1 MESMKETHVAR
12 GGSGNNRTDINRANT
27 ANPQQTHSKYMEYPM
42 PTRKDLDTRIASLEH
57 GAEMKTREITRTH
70 GVAMSLFLVLALSLG
85 PAISN
90 GFGRFAYALLLPAMR
105 DAFGWTYS
113 TAGALNTANAIGYIV
128 GAMTVFATVGKLGN
142 RRFYIAGI
150 AVTSLSLVATGLTD
164 SLEWLMLWRFM
175 AGLFGAAVFIC
186 GSALA
191 SAQSDLHPRIQP
203 FAIPMYFGG
212 AGIGMVLSGIGIPV
226 VLAWGGQGA
235 WREAWIAMGALAI
248 VFSALPILAAFRSK
262 DPSAASV
269 AGHWNWRD
277 FRPGLA
283 SYFVYGWGYIT
294 YLTFIIAWMRANQAS
309 TLEIAI
315 FWGLLGLA
323 VMASPYLWRSR
334 LARGRGGT
342 TLGQSYLVLA
352 VAALLPC
359 LSAAPVVMTVSA
371 VLFGLSMFIGPAAI
385 TVMVKNGS
393 RQGAWGAG
401 IAAFT
406 TAFGIGQ
413 AAGPVLSGWLGDL
426 TGSLALAI
434 AVSSAILAASA
445 VLAFLQKDVRH
456 GGAA

>member
-1 MESMKETHVAR
+1 MT
-12 GGSGNNRTDINRANT
+12 N
-27 ANPQQTHSKYMEYPM
+27 
-42 PTRKDLDTRIASLEH
+42 
-57 GAEMKTREITRTH
+57 GALIRTH
-70 GVAMSLFLVLALSLG
+70 GIAMSLFLVLALSLG
-85 PAISN
+85 PAIAN
-90 GFGRFAYALLLPAMR
+90 GFARFAYALLLPSMR

-113 TAGALNTANAIGYIV
+113 TAGALNTANAIGYIA
-128 GAMTVFATVGKLGN
+128 GAMTVFVTVGKFGN
-142 RRFYIAGI
+142 RRSYTAGI

-164 SLEWLMLWRFM
+164 SLEWLMLWRFV
-175 AGLFGAAVFIC
+175 AGFFGAAVFIC

-212 AGIGMVLSGIGIPV
+212 AGIGMLLSGIGIPL
-226 VLAWGGQGA
+226 VLAWGGQEA
-235 WREAWIAMGALAI
+235 WRESWIAMGALALL
-248 VFSALPILAAFRSK
+248 FSSFSILAAFRSK
-262 DPSAASV
+262 DPSASRV

-277 FRPGLA
+277 FVPGII
-283 SYFVYGWGYIT
+283 SYLVYGWGYIT
-294 YLTFIIAWMRANQAS
+294 YMTFIIAWMRANQAS
-309 TLEIAI
+309 TLEIAV

-323 VMASPYLWRSR
+323 VMASPYIWRSR
-334 LARGRGGT
+334 LARGRGGA
-342 TLGQSYLVLA
+342 TLGQSYLVVA

-359 LSAAPVVMTVSA
+359 LSAAPVIMTVSA
-371 VLFGLSMFIGPAAI
+371 LLFGLSMFIGPAAI

-413 AAGPVLSGWLGDL
+413 AAGPVLSGWLGDA

-445 VLAFLQKDVRH
+445 VIAFLQKDVRH
-456 GGAA
+456 WDAH